1 MQTQTKT
8 NKQMESYQN
17 PKDVVIDIPDEKD
30 EEDEEED
37 DDKCCSCIANMLAPP
52 MYASLCVCGQV
63 RCCEASN
70 QDQHVCVVRLR
81 FLCFWLGCMCAIML
95 PMLFGLLV

>member
-1 MQTQTKT
+1 MQTQTQTQK
-8 NKQMESYQN
+8 KQTKMESYQN
-17 PKDVVIDIPDEKD
+17 PKDVVIDIPH
-30 EEDEEED
+30 EEED
-37 DDKCCSCIANMLAPP
+37 DDDTCCSCIANLLAPP

-70 QDQHVCVVRLR
+70 QDQHACIVRLR
-81 FLCFWLGCMCAIML
+81 FLCFWLACMCAIML

>member
-1 MQTQTKT
+1 
-8 NKQMESYQN
+8 MESYQN
-17 PKDVVIDIPDEKD
+17 PKDVVIDIPDE
-30 EEDEEED
+30 EE
-37 DDKCCSCIANMLAPP
+37 DDKCCSYIANLLAPP

-70 QDQHVCVVRLR
+70 QDQHVCIVRLR
-81 FLCFWLGCMCAIML
+81 FLCFWLGCICAIML